1 MRLRNN
7 SFYLV
12 EGYTFS
18 AQMSKANN
26 NLTFFLEYLNMYIYI
41 IEYASLSCEMWNGCD
56 KVDKVIS
63 YLAYL

>member
-7 SFYLV
+7 SLYLV

-26 NLTFFLEYLNMYIYI
+26 NLTFFLEYLN
-41 IEYASLSCEMWNGCD
+41 ASLNCEMWNGCD